1 MDGAIG
7 VALKPDAVF
16 NTVQD
21 TGRDS
26 FKMRDQPQEQRCHYG
41 PYAYPTISSPRA
53 SWGLA
58 SLATLTAA
66 RHNLLMLPEPCRLDP
81 VREELTQTPW

>member
-1 MDGAIG
+1 MDGAIR

-26 FKMRDQPQEQRCHYG
+26 FKMRDQPREQRCHYG
-41 PYAYPTISSPRA
+41 PYAYPTISSSRV
-53 SWGLA
+53 SWGVA
-58 SLATLTAA
+58 SPGNIDSSQA
-66 RHNLLMLPEPCRLDP
+66 
-81 VREELTQTPW
+81 

>member
-26 FKMRDQPQEQRCHYG
+26 FKMRDQPQEQRCHYR
-41 PYAYPTISSPRA
+41 PYTYPTISSPRA

-58 SLATLTAA
+58 FPGNIDSSQAQPADVT
-66 RHNLLMLPEPCRLDP
+66 
-81 VREELTQTPW
+81 